1 MQRSLSLEFSK
12 PSPDSSLERKV
23 IEAVLPDS
31 EACRKRIEQNQ
42 LQRLATRSDNFG
54 LSAIFFWCNVPLR
67 HFLFCCLIC
76 DDSRPKITVSR
87 TLQNESCWLSWLSK
101 KSESHHQ
108 SAAPHQGSVSAISS
122 ALHQLLRQPMSC
134 EQCQATQCY
143 GKKV

>member
-54 LSAIFFWCNVPLR
+54 LSVIFF
-67 HFLFCCLIC
+67 
-76 DDSRPKITVSR
+76 
-87 TLQNESCWLSWLSK
+87 
-101 KSESHHQ
+101 
-108 SAAPHQGSVSAISS
+108 
-122 ALHQLLRQPMSC
+122 
-134 EQCQATQCY
+134 
-143 GKKV
+143 